1 LAYYPQVV
9 VGFPTNEK
17 IYPGNLP
24 HFPRRFFCS
33 AFRLEP
39 VNKDGAKILA
49 VDDEEPQRELLRRVL
64 ARFGYNVTTAADAI
78 EALDVLEQ
86 TRFDLLITDYKMVR
100 MDGVTFA
107 LRLRSRGL
115 DMPIIFISGAPP
127 EDLHDKVGNGSDVRF
142 LQKPFGGRVL
152 IEAIQTMLKPQPQ
165 SEEPVIQL
173 ESSQK
178 IGLRRKL
185 PD

>member
-1 LAYYPQVV
+1 MRKFIPESSRIFQGA
-9 VGFPTNEK
+9 F
-17 IYPGNLP
+17 
-24 HFPRRFFCS
+24 FAPRFIRS
-33 AFRLEP
+33 VDR
-39 VNKDGAKILA
+39 DGAKILV

-78 EALDVLEQ
+78 EALDVLEK
-86 TRFDLLITDYKMVR
+86 TRFDLVVTDCRMVR

-127 EDLHDKVGNGSDVRF
+127 EDLHDKVGNGSNVRF

-152 IEAIQTMLKPQPQ
+152 IEAIQTVLKPQQQQLFNDIDPQ
-165 SEEPVIQL
+165 LEHSQMSGEPVMQPD
-173 ESSQK
+173 S
-178 IGLRRKL
+178 RRKRRGNA
-185 PD
+185 